1 MDINLCGI
9 LYSLCVATA
18 VSVGFAVAL
27 ELVSQWLYFN
37 LGDYEDD
44 YAVDEGE
51 VQGEE

>member
-1 MDINLCGI
+1 MDIDLCAI
-9 LYSLCVATA
+9 LYSVGVATA

-27 ELVSQWLYFN
+27 ELVSQWLYFD

-44 YAVDEGE
+44 YTVDEGE